1 MELTIEH
8 LFTSPSIRDLAI
20 LVNQF
25 IEGKSN
31 SSEQG
36 EKDVSV
42 KNGRW
47 VICQQPR
54 PEAKL
59 RLFCFPYAGGGA
71 SAFKSWNEFF
81 SDDIELC
88 IFQMP
93 GREERLGEK
102 LITDMSQLVD
112 VLVRRNNNLFRPPL
126 CIFWT

>member
-1 MELTIEH
+1 MEPAIEH
-8 LFTSPSIRDLAI
+8 LFTSSIRDLAI

-31 SSEQG
+31 GSEQG

-42 KNGRW
+42 KNGRCESANP
-47 VICQQPR
+47 VR
-54 PEAKL
+54 GEL
-59 RLFCFPYAGGGA
+59 RLFCFPYVGGGA
-71 SAFKSWNEFF
+71 SAFKSWNKFF

-102 LITDMSQLVD
+102 LITDM
-112 VLVRRNNNLFRPPL
+112 FH
-126 CIFWT
+126 C